1 MDAISSQPSRDK
13 FQVLP
18 HTEYITL
25 EHLTPTNVAQNP
37 LDQFRSWFKE
47 AVEGGVVEEPEA
59 MSLSTATLSGIP
71 SARIVLLKQVDSR
84 GFVFFTNYTSRKSQ
98 EITANP
104 YAALVFYWR
113 EVHRSVRVVGS
124 VEKLSR
130 EESNAYFRSRPVGS
144 QLGAWASKQST
155 GIEEGELEE
164 RLKRAAKRFG
174 DGEVPLPNFGVGG
187 GLSQCTLLQFA
198 QSVVF
203 VEYKLTK

>member
-1 MDAISSQPSRDK
+1 MGDLCAILEGSIKWKEEELGRHNLSCSHVTPHIALLFKMDAIFSQPSRDK

-47 AVEGGVVEEPEA
+47 VVEGGVVEEPEA

-98 EITANP
+98 EIIANP

-113 EVHRSVRVVGS
+113 ELHRSVRVVD
-124 VEKLSR
+124 LSR
-130 EESNAYFRSRPVGS
+130 S
-144 QLGAWASKQST
+144 
-155 GIEEGELEE
+155 
-164 RLKRAAKRFG
+164 
-174 DGEVPLPNFGVGG
+174 
-187 GLSQCTLLQFA
+187 
-198 QSVVF
+198 
-203 VEYKLTK
+203 